1 MHCADVALL
10 PVFSSLPKL
19 PFHLKSH
26 AFISPRVEW
35 GNIMQTCYG
44 RLKHSRKRTGFS
56 VFSLLFLLFFLLL
69 CWLRQYE
76 VSLCSSRSVG
86 VFNQWVAG
94 SASREINKKICIA
107 SDQLLIWL
115 YSQFLIFCWT
125 YYCRYLLIEIVWM
138 WGNAAPVNAA
148 ELRHSVAQFPK
159 TFFCQHF
166 VDNSVAHEDDS
177 ALPPQS

>member
-1 MHCADVALL
+1 ML
-10 PVFSSLPKL
+10 SSHPGLSEAT
-19 PFHLKSH
+19 F
-26 AFISPRVEW
+26 VTT
-35 GNIMQTCYG
+35 TCYG
-44 RLKHSRKRTGFS
+44 RLKHSRKLTSFS

-76 VSLCSSRSVG
+76 VLLYSSRSVG
-86 VFNQWVAG
+86 VFSQWVEG

-138 WGNAAPVNAA
+138 WGNAAPLNAA
-148 ELRHSVAQFPK
+148 DLRHSVSQFPK
-159 TFFCQHF
+159 IFFLSTF
-166 VDNSVAHEDDS
+166 SI
-177 ALPPQS
+177 